1 MAAPLSFKKDFYCTS
16 NESPEFEFFLVVFH
30 VKTETIRNEDEEVPL
45 GNVDHGLGRQSWADS
60 KGRKGIERKQL
71 GGCSS
76 IATKRLL
83 IN

>member
-45 GNVDHGLGRQSWADS
+45 GNVDHGLGRQS
-60 KGRKGIERKQL
+60 
-71 GGCSS
+71 
-76 IATKRLL
+76 
-83 IN
+83 